1 MSTPDATAS
10 ACRPSSTAPEG
21 IAYPIPGNDDAM
33 RAIHL
38 YCELVSGAVLDG
50 LQAEA
55 VASGVD
61 IGSAEE
67 VSEDLPAATHGDA
80 LGSDAEAQPEA

>member
-1 MSTPDATAS
+1 
-10 ACRPSSTAPEG
+10 
-21 IAYPIPGNDDAM
+21 M
-33 RAIHL
+33 RAVHL

-61 IGSAEE
+61 IGSADEVNEE
-67 VSEDLPAATHGDA
+67 LPPAAGGGA
-80 LGSDAEAQPEA
+80 GEQPTA